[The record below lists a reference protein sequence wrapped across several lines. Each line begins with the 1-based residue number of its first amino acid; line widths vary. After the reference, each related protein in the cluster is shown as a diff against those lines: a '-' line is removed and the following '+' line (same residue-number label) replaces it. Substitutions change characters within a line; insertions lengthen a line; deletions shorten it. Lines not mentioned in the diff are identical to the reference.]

1 MIVTSFE
8 KNEIIKMLNE
18 QFPAPNLIGQFRQ
31 FGEFGPAYKI
41 VTALRPTE
49 DNDWLLLVKVSE
61 SGEEVE
67 YRYSHIKND
76 PEAH

>member
-1 MIVTSFE
+1 MSF
-8 KNEIIKMLNE
+8 KKKEIKIMLNE
-18 QFPAPNLIGQFRQ
+18 HFPAPNLIGQFRQ

-41 VTALRPTE
+41 VTAIRPTE
-49 DNDWLLLVKVSE
+49 DNDWLLLVKVFE
-61 SGEEVE
+61 TGEEVE